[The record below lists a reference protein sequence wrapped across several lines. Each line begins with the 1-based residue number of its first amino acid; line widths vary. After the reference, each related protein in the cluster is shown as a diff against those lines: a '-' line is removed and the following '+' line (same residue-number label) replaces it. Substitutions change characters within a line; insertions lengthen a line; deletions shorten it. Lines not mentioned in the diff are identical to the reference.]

1 MSFFIKKTFLGYPQK
16 KIQTTLFELKLK
28 KIGRRR
34 SLLIYITKNI
44 MPAKKKAAPKRK
56 PAAKKKAAPKR
67 KPAAKKKAAPKRKPA
82 AKKKK

>member
-1 MSFFIKKTFLGYPQK
+1 MIIYTRERCKKL
-16 KIQTTLFELKLK
+16 

-34 SLLIYITKNI
+34 SLLIYVTKNI
-44 MPAKKKAAPKRK
+44 MPAKKKT
-56 PAAKKKAAPKR
+56 AAKKKAAPKR